1 MSKKTAEYFSKKLS
15 PIIRA
20 ILKQMSDKKIYL
32 TDSSLNDFLL
42 NSEEFKNLFSS
53 SEITDKSLLDINKT
67 DPLVK
72 SYPNNSNNPDLFY
85 ESNHYKPE
93 EPILDVITK
102 QLVKSERRLATLTE
116 FVQALFKKVL
126 QTQDEMT
133 DNLEDNIR
141 FVEKDLGSDLN
152 VIDKAGEIEQILKEE
167 GIIFPGKPFN
177 KFLEAFDSKIT
188 DKQDKLQNMTA
199 SYKKI
204 EKELAE
210 YKKEVNTLNVNINK
224 YREET
229 ITDHLTGLHN
239 RKYLDIKLDEEINR
253 FSRHKQP
260 FCILLL
266 DLDDFKIINDSYGH
280 VIGDQVLKHLAGIIK
295 KHIRKTDFSFRY
307 GGEEFLVLLLNTN
320 IENAMKVAEQIR
332 SKVAST
338 NFTLK
343 EKEFATT
350 ITIGVAQYIAGESLE
365 SLIERADKN
374 LYKGKNNGKNKVI
387 S

>member
-53 SEITDKSLLDINKT
+53 SEITDKSLLDMNKT
-67 DPLVK
+67 DSLVK
-72 SYPNNSNNPDLFY
+72 NSLNNLNNPDPIN
-85 ESNHYKPE
+85 ESNQDKLE

-116 FVQALFKKVL
+116 FVQSLFKKVL

-280 VIGDQVLKHLAGIIK
+280 VIGDQVLKHLAEIIK

>member
-53 SEITDKSLLDINKT
+53 SEITDKSLLDMNKT
-67 DPLVK
+67 DSLVK
-72 SYPNNSNNPDLFY
+72 NSLNNLNNPDPIN
-85 ESNHYKPE
+85 ESNQDKLE

-116 FVQALFKKVL
+116 FVQSLFKKVL